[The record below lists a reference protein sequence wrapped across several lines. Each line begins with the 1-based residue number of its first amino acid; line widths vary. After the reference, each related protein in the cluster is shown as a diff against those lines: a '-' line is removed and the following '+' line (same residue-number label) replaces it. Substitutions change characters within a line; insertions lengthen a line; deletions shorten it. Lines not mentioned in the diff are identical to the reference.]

1 VRPTR
6 RDEPPADLTI
16 DRRQASL
23 PGYLSQRPYRH
34 PFDVVIPDLGQ
45 DQLGQQQPTTNAV
58 QPRILSERHRA

>member
-6 RDEPPADLTI
+6 RDEQPDDLTI
-16 DRRQASL
+16 NRRQALL

-34 PFDVVIPDLGQ
+34 PFEVVIPDLGQ

-58 QPRILSERHRA
+58 QPRILGERRRA